1 MAAIDCKQFL
11 SQLDAWMD
19 GRRTA
24 DAQTHLR
31 SCNLCRSVADDLG
44 SITTA
49 ARSLAVEEV
58 EPPAHVWTSLRA
70 QLEREGLIREQLVR
84 VDQAPEGKTAAGGWR
99 GWFGAIPRPALAGAY
114 LSALVA
120 VGVAL
125 SGPISKRVNDYRWI
139 QGTQNSTTP
148 LSAQLNS
155 VEQTTMA
162 SLVSSNPVVTAALH
176 KNMAIV
182 DNYITLCE
190 KSVHEEPENEV
201 ARDYL
206 YEAYQ
211 QKADLLAQL
220 NERGE

>member
-11 SQLDAWMD
+11 NQLDAWME
-19 GRRTA
+19 GQRTA
-24 DAQTHLR
+24 DAQAHAR
-31 SCNLCRSVADDLG
+31 NCNLCRSVADDLG
-44 SITTA
+44 FITTA
-49 ARSLAVEEV
+49 ARSMGVEEL

-70 QLEREGLIREQLVR
+70 QLEREGLIREQFVHT
-84 VDQAPEGKTAAGGWR
+84 DKTPEPRTAAAGWR

-114 LSALVA
+114 LAALVA
-120 VGVAL
+120 VAVGL
-125 SGPISKRVNDYRWI
+125 SGPITKRVNDYRWI
-139 QGTQNSTTP
+139 QGTQDSTNP

-162 SLVSSNPVVTAALH
+162 SLVSSNPVVTTVLH

-190 KSVHEEPENEV
+190 KSVRDEPENEV

>member
-11 SQLDAWMD
+11 NQFDAWMD
-19 GRRTA
+19 GQRTA
-24 DAQTHLR
+24 DAQAHARNCTV
-31 SCNLCRSVADDLG
+31 CRSLADDIG
-44 SITTA
+44 SITAA
-49 ARSLAVEEV
+49 ARSLAVEEL
-58 EPPAHVWTSLRA
+58 EPPRHVWTSLRA
-70 QLEREGLIREQLVR
+70 QLEREGLIREQVS
-84 VDQAPEGKTAAGGWR
+84 VGQITEHKTSGAGWR
-99 GWFGAIPRPALAGAY
+99 RWLGAIPRPALAGAY
-114 LSALVA
+114 LAALVA

-139 QGTQNSTTP
+139 QGTQDSTNP
-148 LSAQLNS
+148 LNVQLNS

-162 SLVSSNPVVTAALH
+162 SLASSNPVVTAVLH

-190 KSVHEEPENEV
+190 KSVHDEPENEV

-220 NERGE
+220 NERGD